1 MYVTVRCGLD
11 TCSVP
16 HRVTTL
22 DTSIPHSGKR
32 ARAAKAGAMFAKAK
46 AGAAAAA
53 EATARSAKRK
63 KLNGE
68 IMLLQQKISKAKHDF
83 GPHVYEA
90 MLASINGP
98 EVERLFN
105 ETRAKVDGLNAE
117 IETKRAHIAALNE
130 AGASHGEAVPPPG
143 APGGAAPLAAP
154 PPAAPAPPG
163 PATTGPP
170 PGWKATKTAE
180 GKEYYYN
187 ESTGETSWSLPVS

>member
-1 MYVTVRCGLD
+1 MDQR
-11 TCSVP
+11 
-16 HRVTTL
+16 
-22 DTSIPHSGKR
+22 KER
-32 ARAAKAGAMFAKAK
+32 ARAVKAGAMFAKAK
-46 AGAAAAA
+46 AGMNSAA
-53 EATARSAKRK
+53 EATARSAKRT

-90 MLASINGP
+90 MLASIDGP
-98 EVERLFN
+98 EVGRLFN
-105 ETRAKVDGLNAE
+105 ETKAKVDGLNAE
-117 IETKRAHIAALNE
+117 IEAKRAQIEALKE
-130 AGASHGEAVPPPG
+130 AGAHHDSSAVPPPSS
-143 APGGAAPLAAP
+143 GGAAPPAAP